1 MTTQLVFGKKIFI
14 SVDENIVS
22 NSMLDDVKRIL
33 KMFSG
38 RIPVFFE
45 VLCDS
50 GEKVLLETENICV
63 DPSVEF
69 INEIE
74 KIIGKKHIQIDVSKS
89 PLKNPIKRKKWKKK

>member
-1 MTTQLVFGKKIFI
+1 
-14 SVDENIVS
+14 
-22 NSMLDDVKRIL
+22 MLDDIKSIL

-38 RIPVFFE
+38 RVPVFFE

-50 GEKVLLETENICV
+50 GEKVLLETENIYV

-74 KIIGKKHIQIDVSKS
+74 KIVGKKHIQINVSES
-89 PLKNPIKRKKWKKK
+89 PLKNPIKRKNGKKIVIMGTKIKHLIELLLIFFT